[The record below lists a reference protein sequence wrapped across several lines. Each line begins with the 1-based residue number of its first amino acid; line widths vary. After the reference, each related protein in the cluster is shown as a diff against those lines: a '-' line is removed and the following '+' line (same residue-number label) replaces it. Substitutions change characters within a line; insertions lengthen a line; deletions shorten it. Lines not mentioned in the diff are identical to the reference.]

1 MITTLIIIL
10 NITILEIILS
20 VDNAAV
26 LATMVQDLPQKEQKK
41 ALSYGIVGAYL
52 FRFIALLFASLL
64 ISITWLKI
72 IGGAYL
78 VYLCIKSFYGTEDT
92 TGKSSKKSFWATVVS
107 IEIMDLIFSIDN
119 ILASVSFTKSLV
131 LITVGVF
138 VGILAIRFA
147 TGLFIKI
154 IKNNPIIEKIAYGV
168 IGMLGLKLILS
179 YFIPVLNTEVV
190 DIIFSVL
197 TMAAFIIPLVF
208 KKKINGEIITEIIID
223 NGPYTDSAGYTAE
236 DRQNENDLNAL
247 ENSSPEY

>member
-1 MITTLIIIL
+1 MIIF

-20 VDNAAV
+20 IDNAAV
-26 LATMVQDLPQKEQKK
+26 LATMVQNLPQKEQKK
-41 ALSYGIVGAYL
+41 ALTYGIVGAYV

-64 ISITWLKI
+64 ISITWLKV

-78 VYLCIKSFYGTEDT
+78 IYLCAKSFYSTEDNIVKT
-92 TGKSSKKSFWATVVS
+92 SKKSFWATVVS
-107 IEIMDLIFSIDN
+107 IEIMDLVFSIDN

-131 LITVGVF
+131 IITIGVF

-179 YFIPVLNTEVV
+179 YFIPALNTEMV
-190 DIIFSVL
+190 DITFSVI

-208 KKKINGEIITEIIID
+208 KKRLIE
-223 NGPYTDSAGYTAE
+223 
-236 DRQNENDLNAL
+236 L
-247 ENSSPEY
+247 